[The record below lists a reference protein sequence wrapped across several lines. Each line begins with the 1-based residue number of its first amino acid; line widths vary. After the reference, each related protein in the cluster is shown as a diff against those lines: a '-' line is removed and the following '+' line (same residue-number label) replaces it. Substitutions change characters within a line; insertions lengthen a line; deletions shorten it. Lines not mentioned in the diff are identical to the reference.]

1 MKRVAM
7 IVMLVPVALF
17 AAGRQGGG
25 QTEPKP
31 GMPMQGMSMMNCP
44 MNLQGTTVADA
55 DTATGISVSI
65 TTKPE
70 NVAELRKRVEQMAA
84 MHSGQAS
91 SPTMMQG
98 QMMPGTVKYEVIE
111 NGAKLTLTPKDP
123 AKLAE
128 FRTQVRAHVE
138 KMQKGECS
146 MMQDMMQGMM
156 KGMMGGTAKPAT
168 EPKPEPKKDE
178 SGVDHTEHHPAGAT
192 K

>member
-1 MKRVAM
+1 MKKVLAM
-7 IVMLVPVALF
+7 LMLVPAALF
-17 AAGRQGGG
+17 AGGLQGG

-31 GMPMQGMSMMNCP
+31 GMAMMSCP
-44 MNLQGTTVADA
+44 MNLQGTSVTMA
-55 DTATGISVSI
+55 DTATGVTVSI

-70 NVAELRKRVEQMAA
+70 NVADLRKRVEQMAA

-91 SPTMMQG
+91 SAAMMQG
-98 QMMPGTVKYEVIE
+98 QMMPGTVKYETIE
-111 NGAKLTLTPKDP
+111 NGAKLTLTPKDA

-156 KGMMGGTAKPAT
+156 KGMGGTGKP
-168 EPKPEPKKDE
+168 EVKPEPKKAE
-178 SGVDHTEHHPAGAT
+178 EDHSAHHPEE
-192 K
+192 KK

>member
-1 MKRVAM
+1 ML
-7 IVMLVPVALF
+7 MLVPAALL
-17 AAGRQGGG
+17 AGGLQGG

-44 MNLQGTTVADA
+44 MNLQGTTVAVA
-55 DTATGISVSI
+55 DTATGVTLSI

-70 NVAELRKRVEQMAA
+70 NVVELRKRVEQMAA

-91 SPTMMQG
+91 SPAMMHG

-111 NGAKLTLTPKDP
+111 NGAKLTLTPKDST
-123 AKLAE
+123 KLAE

-156 KGMMGGTAKPAT
+156 KGMMGGPGKPAD
-168 EPKPEPKKDE
+168 EPKPEPKK
-178 SGVDHTEHHPAGAT
+178 
-192 K
+192 

>member
-1 MKRVAM
+1 MKRVLAM
-7 IVMLVPVALF
+7 LMLVPAALF
-17 AAGRQGGG
+17 AGGLQGG

-31 GMPMQGMSMMNCP
+31 GMTMSCP
-44 MNLQGTTVADA
+44 MNLQGTSVKVA
-55 DTATGISVSI
+55 DTATGVTVSI

-70 NVAELRKRVEQMAA
+70 NVADLRKRVEQMAA
-84 MHSGQAS
+84 MHSGQPS
-91 SPTMMQG
+91 SAAMMQG

-111 NGAKLTLTPKDP
+111 NGAKLTLTPRDT

-156 KGMMGGTAKPAT
+156 KGMAGTEKP
-168 EPKPEPKKDE
+168 EVKPEPKKDE
-178 SGVDHTEHHPAGAT
+178 VDHSAHHPEE
-192 K
+192 KK

>member
-1 MKRVAM
+1 M
-7 IVMLVPVALF
+7 MLMLAPVALF
-17 AAGRQGGG
+17 AAGIQGGG
-25 QTEPKP
+25 QTAPKP
-31 GMPMQGMSMMNCP
+31 GMPMQGMSMMDCP
-44 MNLQGTTVADA
+44 MNLQGTTVAVA

-91 SPTMMQG
+91 SPAMMQG
-98 QMMPGTVKYEVIE
+98 QMMPGTVKYEAIE

-146 MMQDMMQGMM
+146 MMQDMTQGMM
-156 KGMMGGTAKPAT
+156 KGIMGGMGKPEA
-168 EPKPEPKKDE
+168 KPEPKKDE
-178 SGVDHTEHHPAGAT
+178 VDHSAHHPEGAP

>member
-1 MKRVAM
+1 MKRVLL
-7 IVMLVPVALF
+7 MLMLAPAALL
-17 AAGRQGGG
+17 AAGVQGN
-25 QTEPKP
+25 QAEPRRGMSMP
-31 GMPMQGMSMMNCP
+31 GMMMNCP
-44 MNLQGTTVADA
+44 MHVQGTSMAVA
-55 DTATGISVSI
+55 DTATGVAVSF

-84 MHSGQAS
+84 MHSPQS
-91 SPTMMQG
+91 SSAAMMQG

-111 NGAKLTLTPKDP
+111 NGAKLTLTPKDS

-146 MMQDMMQGMM
+146 MMHDMMQGMM

-168 EPKPEPKKDE
+168 EPKPELKK
-178 SGVDHTEHHPAGAT
+178 
-192 K
+192 

>member
-7 IVMLVPVALF
+7 MLMLWPIALF
-17 AAGRQGGG
+17 AAGMQGGG

-31 GMPMQGMSMMNCP
+31 GMPMQGMSMMSCP
-44 MNLQGTTVADA
+44 MNLQGTTVAVA
-55 DTATGISVSI
+55 DTETGISVSI

-70 NVAELRKRVEQMAA
+70 NVAELRKRVERMAA
-84 MHSGQAS
+84 MHNEQDS
-91 SPTMMQG
+91 SPALMQG
-98 QMMPGTVKYEVIE
+98 MMMPGTVKYEAVD
-111 NGAKLTLTPKDP
+111 NGARLTLTPRGP
-123 AKLAE
+123 SKLAE
-128 FRTQVRAHVE
+128 FRTQVRAHVA

-156 KGMMGGTAKPAT
+156 KGMMGSTGKSAT
-168 EPKPEPKKDE
+168 EPKKEE